1 MQVKYNRAF
10 IKDIKQLPPEIKED
24 VERLSLYEIP
34 KLKDITEIK
43 NLKKIK
49 GHPSFYR
56 IRIGDY
62 RLGIEYR
69 ETTVVFM
76 RVLHRKDI
84 YRYFP

>member
-1 MQVKYNRAF
+1 MGAALLR
-10 IKDIKQLPPEIKED
+10 
-24 VERLSLYEIP
+24 YEIP

-69 ETTVVFM
+69 ETTLVFM
-76 RVLHRKDI
+76 RVLHRKEI

>member
-1 MQVKYNRAF
+1 MQVKYKRAF
-10 IKDIKQLPPEIKED
+10 IKDIKQLPPEIREG

-34 KLKDITEIK
+34 KLKDNTEIK

-76 RVLHRKDI
+76 RVLHRKEI